1 MKNVVTGIMMSIM
14 MALFIIIILTT
25 DDRTIR
31 INEVNTALA
40 DALDESLNV
49 LDINKY
55 SIADTDELIAD
66 VTQGLLV
73 QIESDADITVN
84 VMDAD
89 RSRGIVTMEAVEN
102 FIKPTGAAGQT
113 AVTRTILLE
122 KQQEQDT
129 YDEDNRQ
136 FNITYLNTDGTEYI
150 TYSIKKNKQLIIPIT
165 PDNTYWEYNGNP
177 LDTAVNV
184 VSDMIIQAK
193 N

>member
-40 DALDESLNV
+40 DALDESINV
-49 LDINKY
+49 LDMDKY
-55 SIADTDELIAD
+55 SITDTDELIAD
-66 VTQGLLV
+66 VTQGLLM
-73 QIESDADITVN
+73 QIESDAEVTVN

-89 RSRGIVTMEAVEN
+89 NDKGIVTVEAVEN
-102 FIKPTGAAGQT
+102 FRKASGSAGQT
-113 AVTRTILLE
+113 AATRTIILE
-122 KQQEQDT
+122 KQQVQDT

-136 FNITYLNTDGTEYI
+136 FNITYLNTDGMEYM
-150 TYSIKKNKQLIIPIT
+150 TYSIKKNEQLIIPAA
-165 PDNTYWEYNGNP
+165 PDNTHWEYSGSP
-177 LDTAVNV
+177 LDMDVKV
-184 VSDMIIQAK
+184 VSDMTVSAV

>member
-25 DDRTIR
+25 DDRIIR

-49 LDINKY
+49 LDIDKY
-55 SIADTDELIAD
+55 SITDTDELIAD

-73 QIESDADITVN
+73 QLESDAEVTVN
-84 VMDAD
+84 FMDAD
-89 RSRGIVTMEAVEN
+89 KDKGIVTVEAVEN
-102 FIKPTGAAGQT
+102 FRKASGSAGQT
-113 AVTRTILLE
+113 AATRTIILE
-122 KQQEQDT
+122 KQQVQDT

-136 FNITYLNTDGTEYI
+136 FNITYLNTDGMEYM
-150 TYSIKKNKQLIIPIT
+150 TYSIKKNEQLIIPAA
-165 PDNTYWEYNGNP
+165 PDNTHWEYSGSP
-177 LDTAVNV
+177 LDMDVKV
-184 VSDMIIQAK
+184 VSDMTVSAV

>member
-55 SIADTDELIAD
+55 SITDTDELIAD
-66 VTQGLLV
+66 VTQGLLA
-73 QIESDADITVN
+73 QIESDAEVTVN

-89 RSRGIVTMEAVEN
+89 KDKGIVTIEAVEN
-102 FIKPTGAAGQT
+102 FRKASGAAGQT
-113 AVTRTILLE
+113 AATRTILLE
-122 KQQEQDT
+122 KQQVQDT

-136 FNITYLNTDGTEYI
+136 YNITYLNTDGTEYI
-150 TYSIKKNKQLIIPIT
+150 TYSIKKNEQLIIPIT
-165 PDNTYWEYNGNP
+165 PDNTYWEYNENP

>member
-40 DALDESLNV
+40 DALDESINV
-49 LDINKY
+49 LDMDKY
-55 SIADTDELIAD
+55 SITDTDELIAD
-66 VTQGLLV
+66 VTQGLLM
-73 QIESDADITVN
+73 QIESDAAVTVN

-89 RSRGIVTMEAVEN
+89 KDKGIVTIEAVEN
-102 FIKPTGAAGQT
+102 FTKPTGAYGQT
-113 AVTRTILLE
+113 AATRTILLE
-122 KQQEQDT
+122 KQQVQDT

-136 FNITYLNTDGTEYI
+136 YNITYLNTDGTEYI
-150 TYSIKKNKQLIIPIT
+150 TYSIKKNEQLIIPIT

>member
-25 DDRTIR
+25 DDRIIR

-73 QIESDADITVN
+73 QIESDAEVTVN

-89 RSRGIVTMEAVEN
+89 KDKGIVTVEAVEN
-102 FIKPTGAAGQT
+102 FRKASGAAGQT
-113 AVTRTILLE
+113 AVTRTIILE
-122 KQQEQDT
+122 KQQVQYT

-136 FNITYLNTDGTEYI
+136 YNITYLNTDGTEYM
-150 TYSIKKNKQLIIPIT
+150 TYSIKKNEQLIIPAA
-165 PDNTYWEYNGNP
+165 PDNTHWEYSGSP
-177 LDTAVNV
+177 LDMDVKVASDMTVSAVN
-184 VSDMIIQAK
+184 
-193 N
+193 

>member
-73 QIESDADITVN
+73 QIESDAAVIVN

-89 RSRGIVTMEAVEN
+89 KDKGIVTIEAVEN
-102 FIKPTGAAGQT
+102 FRKASGAAGQT
-113 AVTRTILLE
+113 AATRTILLE
-122 KQQEQDT
+122 KQQVQDT

-136 FNITYLNTDGTEYI
+136 YNITYLNTDGTEYI
-150 TYSIKKNKQLIIPIT
+150 TYSIKKNEQLIISIT
-165 PDNTYWEYNGNP
+165 PDNTYWEYNENP

>member
-25 DDRTIR
+25 DDRIIR

-49 LDINKY
+49 LDMDKY

-73 QIESDADITVN
+73 QIESDAEVMVN

-89 RSRGIVTMEAVEN
+89 KDKGIVTVEAVEN
-102 FIKPTGAAGQT
+102 FRKASGAAGQT
-113 AVTRTILLE
+113 AATRTIILE
-122 KQQEQDT
+122 KQQVQDT

-136 FNITYLNTDGTEYI
+136 FNITYLNTDGTEYM
-150 TYSIKKNKQLIIPIT
+150 TYSIKKNEQLIIPAA
-165 PDNTYWEYNGNP
+165 PDNTHWEYSGSP
-177 LDTAVNV
+177 LDIDVKVTSDMTVSAVN
-184 VSDMIIQAK
+184 
-193 N
+193 

>member
-55 SIADTDELIAD
+55 SITDTDELIAD
-66 VTQGLLV
+66 VTQGLLA
-73 QIESDADITVN
+73 QIESDAEVTVN

-89 RSRGIVTMEAVEN
+89 KDKGIVTIEAVEN
-102 FIKPTGAAGQT
+102 FRKASGAAGQT
-113 AVTRTILLE
+113 AATRTIILE
-122 KQQEQDT
+122 KQQVQNT
-129 YDEDNRQ
+129 YDENNRQ
-136 FNITYLNTDGTEYI
+136 YNITYLNTDGTEYM
-150 TYSIKKNKQLIIPIT
+150 TYSIKKNEQLIIPIT
-165 PDNTYWEYNGNP
+165 PGNTYWEYNGNP

>member
-25 DDRTIR
+25 DDRIIR

-73 QIESDADITVN
+73 QIESDAEVTVN

-89 RSRGIVTMEAVEN
+89 NDKGIVTVEAVEN
-102 FIKPTGAAGQT
+102 FRKASGAAGQT
-113 AVTRTILLE
+113 AATRTIILE
-122 KQQEQDT
+122 KQQVQDT

-136 FNITYLNTDGTEYI
+136 FNITYLNTDGTEYM
-150 TYSIKKNKQLIIPIT
+150 TYSIKKNEQLIIPAA
-165 PDNTYWEYNGNP
+165 PDNTHWEYSGSP
-177 LDTAVNV
+177 LDMDVKVASDMTVSAVN
-184 VSDMIIQAK
+184 
-193 N
+193 

>member
-55 SIADTDELIAD
+55 SITDTDELIAD

-73 QIESDADITVN
+73 QNDK
-84 VMDAD
+84 
-89 RSRGIVTMEAVEN
+89 GIVTVEAVEN
-102 FIKPTGAAGQT
+102 FRKASGSAGQT
-113 AVTRTILLE
+113 AATRTIILE
-122 KQQEQDT
+122 KQQVQDT

-136 FNITYLNTDGTEYI
+136 YNITYLNTDGTEYI
-150 TYSIKKNKQLIIPIT
+150 TYSIKKNEQLIIPIT
-165 PDNTYWEYNGNP
+165 PDNTYWEYNENP

>member
-122 KQQEQDT
+122 KQQVQDT

-150 TYSIKKNKQLIIPIT
+150 TYSIKNNEQLIIPIT
-165 PDNTYWEYNGNP
+165 PDGTYWEYNGNP

>member
-113 AVTRTILLE
+113 AATRTIILE
-122 KQQEQDT
+122 KKQVQYT
-129 YDEDNRQ
+129 YDEDNQQ

-150 TYSIKKNKQLIIPIT
+150 TYSIKKNEQLIIPIT
-165 PDNTYWEYNGNP
+165 PDGTYWEYNGNP

>member
-55 SIADTDELIAD
+55 SITDTDELIAD
-66 VTQGLLV
+66 VTQGLLA
-73 QIESDADITVN
+73 QIESDAEVTVN

-89 RSRGIVTMEAVEN
+89 KDKGIVTIEAVEN
-102 FIKPTGAAGQT
+102 FRKASGAAGQT
-113 AVTRTILLE
+113 AATRTIILE
-122 KQQEQDT
+122 KQQVQNT
-129 YDEDNRQ
+129 YDENNRQ
-136 FNITYLNTDGTEYI
+136 YNITYLNTDGTEYM
-150 TYSIKKNKQLIIPIT
+150 TYSIKKNEQLIIPIT
-165 PDNTYWEYNGNP
+165 PDNTYWEYNGNS

>member
-1 MKNVVTGIMMSIM
+1 MKNVVTGIMMSIIL
-14 MALFIIIILTT
+14 ALITIIILTT
-25 DDRTIR
+25 DDRIVR

-49 LDINKY
+49 LDMDKY

-73 QIESDADITVN
+73 QLESDAEVTVN

-89 RSRGIVTMEAVEN
+89 KDKGIVTIEAVEN
-102 FIKPTGAAGQT
+102 FTKPTGAYGQT
-113 AVTRTILLE
+113 AATRTILLE
-122 KQQEQDT
+122 KQQVQDT
-129 YDEDNRQ
+129 YDDDNQQ

-150 TYSIKKNKQLIIPIT
+150 TYSIKNNEQLIIPIT
-165 PDNTYWEYNGNP
+165 PDGTYWEYNGNP

>member
-25 DDRTIR
+25 DDRIIR

-73 QIESDADITVN
+73 QIESDAEVTVN

-89 RSRGIVTMEAVEN
+89 NDKGIVTVEAVEN
-102 FIKPTGAAGQT
+102 FRKASGSAGQT
-113 AVTRTILLE
+113 AATRTIILE
-122 KQQEQDT
+122 KQQVQDT

-136 FNITYLNTDGTEYI
+136 YNITYLNTDGTEYI
-150 TYSIKKNKQLIIPIT
+150 TYSIKKNEQLIIPIT
-165 PDNTYWEYNGNP
+165 PDNTYCEYN
-177 LDTAVNV
+177 
-184 VSDMIIQAK
+184 
-193 N
+193 

>member
-25 DDRTIR
+25 DDRIIR

-73 QIESDADITVN
+73 QIESDAAVIVN

-89 RSRGIVTMEAVEN
+89 KDKGIVTVEAVEN
-102 FIKPTGAAGQT
+102 FRKASGAAGQT
-113 AVTRTILLE
+113 AATRTIILE
-122 KQQEQDT
+122 KQQVQDT

-136 FNITYLNTDGTEYI
+136 FNITYLNTDGMEYM
-150 TYSIKKNKQLIIPIT
+150 TYSIKKNEQLIIPAA
-165 PDNTYWEYNGNP
+165 PDNTHWEYSGSP
-177 LDTAVNV
+177 LDMDVKV
-184 VSDMIIQAK
+184 VSDMTVSAV

>member
-73 QIESDADITVN
+73 QIESDADITV
-84 VMDAD
+84 
-89 RSRGIVTMEAVEN
+89 
-102 FIKPTGAAGQT
+102 
-113 AVTRTILLE
+113 TRTILLE
-122 KQQEQDT
+122 KQQVQDT

-136 FNITYLNTDGTEYI
+136 FNITYLNTDGTEYM
-150 TYSIKKNKQLIIPIT
+150 TYSIKKNEQLIIPSA
-165 PDNTYWEYNGNP
+165 PDNTHWEYSGSP
-177 LDTAVNV
+177 LDMDVKVASDMTVSAVN
-184 VSDMIIQAK
+184 
-193 N
+193 

>member
-122 KQQEQDT
+122 KQQVQDT

-136 FNITYLNTDGTEYI
+136 FNITYLNTDGTEYM
-150 TYSIKKNKQLIIPIT
+150 TYSIKKNEQLIIPIT
-165 PDNTYWEYNGNP
+165 PDNTYWEYNENP

>member
-55 SIADTDELIAD
+55 SITDTDELIAD
-66 VTQGLLV
+66 VTQGLLA
-73 QIESDADITVN
+73 QIESDAEVTVN

-89 RSRGIVTMEAVEN
+89 KDKGIVTIEAVEN
-102 FIKPTGAAGQT
+102 FTKPTGAYGQT
-113 AVTRTILLE
+113 AATRTILLE
-122 KQQEQDT
+122 KQQVQDT

-136 FNITYLNTDGTEYI
+136 YNITYLNTDGTEYI
-150 TYSIKKNKQLIIPIT
+150 TYSIKKNEQLIIPIT

>member
-25 DDRTIR
+25 DDRIIR

-49 LDINKY
+49 LDMDKY

-73 QIESDADITVN
+73 QIESDAEVMVN

-89 RSRGIVTMEAVEN
+89 KDKGIVTVEAVEN
-102 FIKPTGAAGQT
+102 FRKASGSAGQT
-113 AVTRTILLE
+113 AATRTIILE
-122 KQQEQDT
+122 KQQVQYT
-129 YDEDNRQ
+129 YDEDDRQ
-136 FNITYLNTDGTEYI
+136 YNITYLNTDGTEYI
-150 TYSIKKNKQLIIPIT
+150 TYSIKII
-165 PDNTYWEYNGNP
+165 NN
-177 LDTAVNV
+177 
-184 VSDMIIQAK
+184 
-193 N
+193 

>member
-1 MKNVVTGIMMSIM
+1 MKNVVTGIMMSIIL
-14 MALFIIIILTT
+14 ALITIIILTT
-25 DDRTIR
+25 DDRIVR

-49 LDINKY
+49 LDMDKY

-113 AVTRTILLE
+113 AATRTIILE
-122 KQQEQDT
+122 KQQMQDT

-136 FNITYLNTDGTEYI
+136 FNITYLNTDGTEYM
-150 TYSIKKNKQLIIPIT
+150 TYSIKKNEQLIIPAA
-165 PDNTYWEYNGNP
+165 PDNTHWEYSGSP
-177 LDTAVNV
+177 LDMDVKVASDMTVSAVN
-184 VSDMIIQAK
+184 
-193 N
+193 